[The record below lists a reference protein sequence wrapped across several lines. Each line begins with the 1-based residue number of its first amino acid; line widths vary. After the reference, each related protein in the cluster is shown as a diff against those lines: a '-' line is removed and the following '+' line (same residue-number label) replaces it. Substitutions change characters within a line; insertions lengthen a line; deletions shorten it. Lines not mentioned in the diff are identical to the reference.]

1 MPAYYLEALTVTLG
15 LILLM
20 AEAFVS
26 TKSKAWVGISAALG
40 LGVIL
45 CLICIAIGPDDL
57 LMRTVKMTDGMLMS
71 GQEGVVSWGAWPLWN
86 FYRFDSLA
94 RFYKVFA
101 LVTTL
106 FVVLLS
112 VDYRKILARF
122 TDHPGSENGT
132 GEYYALPVFACAGM
146 MFLASAKDLAG
157 AFVALELVTVTF
169 YILVAYMRR
178 NVGSLEAGVKY
189 LILGA
194 LSTGF
199 LVYGIAWV
207 YGSTGTMNLQEIA
220 QRLSIQSFTS
230 SPAISHEVKRLFE
243 DHVGIQPTALLFG
256 VALVMVGLG
265 FKIGAVPMQVWIP
278 DVYQGAPT
286 PTTAF
291 LSVGSKAA
299 GFILM
304 IRFLEPFLASE
315 LTRGPVIKLLII
327 LAIATLLFGNLAAI
341 PQTNFKRLL
350 AYSSIAHAGFLL
362 LALAAGASETAASLG
377 STQVV
382 SFYLATYLIMTLG
395 VFFVLAQVRIQRDGE
410 NISDFNGLGKTNP
423 LLALSLTVLL
433 AALAGVPLTAGFI
446 GKFFVFSLAVKAELW
461 AGVGIAFIAAAAGF
475 YYYLN
480 VVRAMWWANPG
491 DNSPVSLPVISK
503 ACIALLTVATLV
515 FGIWPQPIL
524 ALLK

>member
-1 MPAYYLEALTVTLG
+1 MPAYYLEVLTVTLG
-15 LILLM
+15 LVLLM
-20 AEAFVS
+20 AEAFLP
-26 TKSKAWVGISAALG
+26 TKSKARVGIAAALF

-45 CLICIAIGPDDL
+45 CVTCTATGPTPGNVWPTWIG
-57 LMRTVKMTDGMLMS
+57 R
-71 GQEGVVSWGAWPLWN
+71 
-86 FYRFDSLA
+86 FYQFDSLA
-94 RFYKVFA
+94 RFYKLFA
-101 LVTTL
+101 LVTTI

-112 VDYRKILARF
+112 VDYRKILVRF

-146 MFLASAKDLAG
+146 MWLASARDLAG
-157 AFVALELVTVTF
+157 AFVALELITITF

-199 LVYGIAWV
+199 LVYGIAWM
-207 YGSTGTMNLQEIA
+207 YGTTHTMVCLASHSFIMSGEITNP
-220 QRLSIQSFTS
+220 S
-230 SPAISHEVKRLFE
+230 
-243 DHVGIQPTALLFG
+243 GLLFG
-256 VALVMVGLG
+256 IALIMVGIG
-265 FKIGAVPMQVWIP
+265 FKIGAVPMQLWIP

-299 GFILM
+299 GFILL
-304 IRFLEPFLASE
+304 IRFIEPLLATE
-315 LTRGPVIKLLII
+315 ITRGPVLNLLII
-327 LAIATLLFGNLAAI
+327 LAVATLLFGNLAAI

-362 LALAAGASETAASLG
+362 LALAAGAAETANSL
-377 STQVV
+377 SSAQVV

-446 GKFFVFSLAVKAELW
+446 GKFFVFSLAVEAKLW
-461 AGVGIAFIAAAAGF
+461 AGVGVAFIAAAAGF

-480 VVRAMWWANPG
+480 VVRAMWWGNAGQMAKVN
-491 DNSPVSLPVISK
+491 LPVISK
-503 ACIALLTVATLV
+503 LCITLLTISTLV